1 MKVMARFNFSCTLI
15 GNRPQS
21 LAGHIVKRC
30 AQAKQTS
37 SMKRLFIFLTIF
49 YFGCLNTL
57 AQEQGYIDNIRAY
70 YYDLKAQIN
79 KGLIDSFKFEEQAD
93 NEFHRYLLF
102 QNYKALKLIVK
113 SGSDGELTAFKYEYL
128 FHNDS
133 LIFIFTH
140 DFRLIEHWS
149 VNDGNPKCLVEEFRL
164 YIKNENCIRVLF
176 KYLEGFEEDNLFEL
190 IKNVPN
196 KELET
201 CDSFKI
207 EDALIAF
214 KKCKEMIK

>member
-1 MKVMARFNFSCTLI
+1 
-15 GNRPQS
+15 
-21 LAGHIVKRC
+21 
-30 AQAKQTS
+30 
-37 SMKRLFIFLTIF
+37 MKRLFIFLTIF
-49 YFGCLNTL
+49 SLGYINAF
-57 AQEQGYIDNIRAY
+57 AQEQRDIDKIRAY

-79 KGLIDSFKFEEQAD
+79 KGLIDSIKFEEQVD
-93 NEFHRYLLF
+93 NELHRYLVF

-113 SGSDGELTAFKYEYL
+113 SGSDGEMTAFKYEYL

-149 VNDGNPKCLVEEFRL
+149 VNDGNPKCLVEEYRQ
-164 YIKNENCIRVLF
+164 YIKNEDCIRALY
-176 KYLEGFEEDNLFEL
+176 KSIEGFEEDNLFEL
-190 IKNVPN
+190 IDSIPN

-207 EDALIAF
+207 DEALIVL